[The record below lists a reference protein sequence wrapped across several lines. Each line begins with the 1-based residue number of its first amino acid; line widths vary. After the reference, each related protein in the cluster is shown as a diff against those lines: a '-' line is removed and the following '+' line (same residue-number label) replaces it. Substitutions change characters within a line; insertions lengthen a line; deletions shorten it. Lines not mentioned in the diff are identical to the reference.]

1 VHLQNLAFDSNFKTG
16 TATNVKKL
24 KMNYTNYETAIVQ
37 QYSVRLVGW
46 PKSIKFVN
54 PSQIGT
60 VLEIRTLRD
69 DLRSGVCHWV
79 KLTKSQLAA
88 HIADLEERREQG
100 ETIGK
105 QRKKRSDAGTSR
117 KRRRPSDNQENERPS
132 KRAKNLS
139 RKKANTRRAQKSAA
153 IVETSDDEDEDQ
165 DGDE

>member
-1 VHLQNLAFDSNFKTG
+1 MVHLQNLAFDSNFKTG

-60 VLEIRTLRD
+60 VLEICTLRD

-88 HIADLEERREQG
+88 HIANLEERREQG

-117 KRRRPSDNQENERPS
+117 KRRQPSDNQENERPS

-139 RKKANTRRAQKSAA
+139 
-153 IVETSDDEDEDQ
+153 
-165 DGDE
+165 

>member
-1 VHLQNLAFDSNFKTG
+1 M
-16 TATNVKKL
+16 ATNVKKL
-24 KMNYTNYETAIVQ
+24 KMNYANYETAIVQ

-69 DLRSGVCHWV
+69 NLRSGACHWV
-79 KLTKSQLAA
+79 KLTKSQLTA
-88 HIADLEERREQG
+88 HVADLEERRKQG

-117 KRRRPSDNQENERPS
+117 KRKRPSDNQENERPS
-132 KRAKNLS
+132 KRAKNS
-139 RKKANTRRAQKSAA
+139 SHKKTNTRRAQKSAA
-153 IVETSDDEDEDQ
+153 IITPEDEGEDEDEDE
-165 DGDE
+165 DEDE